1 MIKVI
6 ITAPK
11 GKMDSLILEEAVKRD
26 DIEVVAAIG
35 PKGRDYIGTEILGV
49 MVYDDLDAVI
59 DTCDLVVDFSGAD
72 IAMDVLDVCLRHNKA
87 LLEGSTGFTEEQNA
101 RMLDAAKRI
110 PLLKAANTS
119 FMVNVLVKM
128 LELAA
133 SKLADQCQ
141 IEIMDIHDRNK
152 LDAPSGTA
160 KELAV
165 AMAEAAGIDVS
176 EITHHS
182 GRMGDSPSIHTV
194 YFGGTDERIT
204 ITHQSYTGRCF
215 ARGACEAIVFM
226 KDKGPGLYLMSDVV
240 GE

>member
-35 PKGRDYIGTEILGV
+35 PKGRDYIGTEICGV
-49 MVYDDLDAVI
+49 IVYDDLDSVI
-59 DTCDLVVDFSGAD
+59 DGCDLVVDFSGAD
-72 IAMDVLDVCLRHNKA
+72 IAMDVLDVCLKHNKA

-101 RMLDAAKRI
+101 AFDEASKRI

-133 SKLADQCQ
+133 SKLADKCQ
-141 IEIMDIHDRNK
+141 IEIMDIHDKDK

-160 KELAV
+160 KELAEV
-165 AMAEAAGIDVS
+165 MADAGGIDVS
-176 EITHHS
+176 QITHHS
-182 GRMGDSPSIHTV
+182 GRMGDSPSTHTI
-194 YFGGTDERIT
+194 YFGGMDERIT
-204 ITHQSYTGRCF
+204 ITHQAYTGRCF
-215 ARGACEAIVFM
+215 AKGACEAIVFM
-226 KDKGPGLYLMSDVV
+226 ENKGPGLYLMSDVV
-240 GE
+240 D